1 MEHIAGSDSPYAWK
15 QWCVGSLS
23 RDRIQKGGDLTAPP
37 EPCSAQAISPLTG
50 EGDMTLRIIQALA
63 RALMEFSLQ
72 LLRILGMPEP
82 DDVPMMPAPQEVDS
96 QGALSSSPNV
106 RESLESESPFR
117 ARTVRSRPEQMLF
130 HWRRM
135 LVRAR
140 FRHRWAAHGFALKC
154 LLVPPKRIDSRAPR
168 GLTIQGQRWGWRE
181 IVPY

>member
-1 MEHIAGSDSPYAWK
+1 MFGS
-15 QWCVGSLS
+15 GNL
-23 RDRIQKGGDLTAPP
+23 
-37 EPCSAQAISPLTG
+37 G

-63 RALMEFSLQ
+63 RVLMEFSLQ

-82 DDVPMMPAPQEVDS
+82 DDVPMMPAPQEV
-96 QGALSSSPNV
+96 ALSLSPDV
-106 RESLESESPFR
+106 RESPFR
-117 ARTVRSRPEQMLF
+117 ARSVRSRPEQMLF

-154 LLVPPKRIDSRAPR
+154 ILVPPKRVDTRAPR

>member
-37 EPCSAQAISPLTG
+37 GL
-50 EGDMTLRIIQALA
+50 IQALA

-72 LLRILGMPEP
+72 LLRILGMLEP

-140 FRHRWAAHGFALKC
+140 FRHRWAARGFALKC

>member
-1 MEHIAGSDSPYAWK
+1 MFGS
-15 QWCVGSLS
+15 GNL
-23 RDRIQKGGDLTAPP
+23 
-37 EPCSAQAISPLTG
+37 G

-72 LLRILGMPEP
+72 LLRILGMLEP
-82 DDVPMMPAPQEVDS
+82 DDVPMMPAPQEV
-96 QGALSSSPNV
+96 ALSSSPNV
-106 RESLESESPFR
+106 RESPFR
-117 ARTVRSRPEQMLF
+117 ARSVRSRPEQMLF

-154 LLVPPKRIDSRAPR
+154 ILVPPKRVDTRAPR